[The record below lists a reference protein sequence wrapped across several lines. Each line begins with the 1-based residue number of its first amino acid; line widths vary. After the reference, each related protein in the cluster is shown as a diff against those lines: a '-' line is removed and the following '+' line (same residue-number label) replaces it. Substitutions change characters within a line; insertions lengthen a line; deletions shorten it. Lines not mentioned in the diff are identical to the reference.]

1 MRKAFLLLSIFL
13 YAIFLLESITGYW
26 IEKPRE
32 ISALFFNLL
41 ERGDVYWL
49 HVNILPILLYILI
62 LFHTTF
68 TLKRYFDY
76 KLVLTLNILIFIFLI
91 FLHFK

>member
-32 ISALFFNLL
+32 ISALFFNS
-41 ERGDVYWL
+41 Y
-49 HVNILPILLYILI
+49 
-62 LFHTTF
+62 
-68 TLKRYFDY
+68 DY
-76 KLVLTLNILIFIFLI
+76 KGYWE
-91 FLHFK
+91 KQG